1 MNLLNKFRLF
11 LFMLLSITAVVVII
25 LSLSIYRY
33 YKTNEIAL
41 RDVNPEN
48 LTQAFREIELES
60 SLPKPLISM
69 FRKVTGG
76 LMQKL
81 SAAWPKIKPYLE
93 FAGIFTSGKEG
104 SLMAPKGQAE
114 EKAKDFQEKYDNRYQ
129 AVVDL
134 IDE

>member
-11 LFMLLSITAVVVII
+11 LFMLLSLTVVVVIV

-48 LTQAFREIELES
+48 LTQAFREIDLDS
-60 SLPKPLISM
+60 MLPKPLASM

-81 SAAWPKIKPYLE
+81 SDAWPKIKPYLE
-93 FAGIFTSGKEG
+93 FAGIFTSEKEG